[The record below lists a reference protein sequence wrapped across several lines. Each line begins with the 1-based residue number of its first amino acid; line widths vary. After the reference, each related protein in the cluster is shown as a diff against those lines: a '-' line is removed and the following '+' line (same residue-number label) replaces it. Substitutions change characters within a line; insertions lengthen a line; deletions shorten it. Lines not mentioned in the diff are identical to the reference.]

1 MVDVVT
7 DLVQRGVTADE
18 VDQGNSATVATLAE
32 NADEPD
38 KKILLVGELIDFAF
52 EGAPTT
58 LIGTP
63 VEGTFDFALDAVGT
77 GHGTCALGTS
87 VWMLAMEATHWGG
100 GMCKNYLELSSLA
113 GRTGGAYIFPAL
125 LGIEGGVG
133 TRRGGSQRARLSIG
147 HGGRPWWRRM
157 SRDEKDGKGEKGEG
171 GSEGGEDER
180 LTDEQASEP

>member
-87 VWMLAMEATHWGG
+87 VWMLAMEATHGGACAKITLSFRVLQAAQAVPTFFLRCWASRAALAPGGAGAKGRDLVSAMVLTHGG
-100 GMCKNYLELSSLA
+100 GMGRVGRG
-113 GRTGGAYIFPAL
+113 GRTRGDKR
-125 LGIEGGVG
+125 EGN
-133 TRRGGSQRARLSIG
+133 
-147 HGGRPWWRRM
+147 
-157 SRDEKDGKGEKGEG
+157 D
-171 GSEGGEDER
+171 
-180 LTDEQASEP
+180 